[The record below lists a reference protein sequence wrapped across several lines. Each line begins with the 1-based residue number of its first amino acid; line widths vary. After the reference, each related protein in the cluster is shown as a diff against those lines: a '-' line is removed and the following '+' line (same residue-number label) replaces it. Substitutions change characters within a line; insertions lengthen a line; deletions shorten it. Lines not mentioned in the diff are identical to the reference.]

1 MLACTHKTIT
11 RLAIDLCQKHLLEDV
26 LDCKQKDAI
35 IQGSE
40 DEDEKDLYL
49 RATNWHFYKSNDKIP
64 ARKWFLLK
72 ITSENI
78 LDKRIKKFE
87 GLVEKNSFKRY
98 NKFGR
103 ILHHIQDMS
112 TPSHVLPIYHGP
124 KFPLYLSPKKIED
137 HFETFM
143 YKNDD
148 NITLEDVHIPSSDNN
163 INSFFQIYDNAAH
176 EMLEMLKNGFY
187 IDSKH
192 SQKLPYSLFW
202 KCHTEEEFSK
212 IKGFGVYGECNDYFI
227 KDDLL
232 KHNKYGI
239 TYDTLLSIQKTI
251 TTHAIMNTCK
261 AILYAYNKGM
271 FNNLK

>member
-1 MLACTHKTIT
+1 MLLAYLCLHGSKHAWERIEWICDIDRLVRSQTDLDWDKTLKIAKEMDTHIT
-11 RLAIDLCQKHLLEDV
+11 
-26 LDCKQKDAI
+26 
-35 IQGSE
+35 
-40 DEDEKDLYL
+40 LYL
-49 RATNWHFYKSNDKIP
+49 GLALSHALFHTP
-64 ARKWFLLK
+64 LP
-72 ITSENI
+72 ENI
-78 LDKRIKKFE
+78 ISSTQTERIK

-124 KFPLYLSPKKIED
+124 KFPLYVSLKKIED

-192 SQKLPYSLFW
+192 SQKLPYSLF
-202 KCHTEEEFSK
+202 T
-212 IKGFGVYGECNDYFI
+212 FI
-227 KDDLL
+227 R
-232 KHNKYGI
+232 NI
-239 TYDTLLSIQKTI
+239 VSIS
-251 TTHAIMNTCK
+251 
-261 AILYAYNKGM
+261 GR
-271 FNNLK
+271 